1 MKKIK
6 KILKNYFL
14 TGLIVI
20 IPGYISVVI
29 LITLIKKMDGIINL
43 LPPKFHP
50 DTYLPFHIPGLGVI
64 ITILLII
71 FVGLIFT
78 NIIGKSILN
87 FLENKI
93 VTKIPFIRTIYKGA
107 KNIIETILSDETVS
121 FKEVVLVE
129 YPKKGTYALGFITS
143 KPSKNN
149 EIVNKIGHDKNIIT
163 VFVPTTPNP
172 TSGFL
177 LYVDENEIKRLN
189 ISVETAFKMIVSGGI
204 ISDGE
209 EIIYKRDKG

>member
-6 KILKNYFL
+6 KIIKNYFL

-20 IPGYISVVI
+20 IPGYISIVI
-29 LITLIKKMDGIINL
+29 IITIIKKMDGIINL

-64 ITILLII
+64 FTILLI
-71 FVGLIFT
+71 FLVGIVFA
-78 NIIGKSILN
+78 NIVGKTILN
-87 FLENKI
+87 FLEDRF
-93 VTKIPFIRTIYKGA
+93 VVKIPFIGTIYKSA
-107 KNIIETILSDETVS
+107 KNIITTIFSDKSTS

-129 YPKKGTYALGFITS
+129 YPRKGVFAIAFITS
-143 KPSKNN
+143 YCNRNN
-149 EIVNKIGHDKNIIT
+149 EISKKIGGGVIS

-177 LYVDENEIKRLN
+177 LYLREDEVIRLN
-189 ISVETAFKMIVSGGI
+189 MDVETAFKIIISGGI
-204 ISDGE
+204 ISDE
-209 EIIYKRDKG
+209 KDIYIGNYK